1 MKVEFKDT
9 FFESVERL
17 VWYDTKLWKVWEFI
31 RRGIPTFF
39 GNIWR
44 FRKELYNHQ
53 WWDYRYTLEMLHRSI
68 SIMEKGISERGIE
81 VDSSR
86 DKKVAQMRRVLEL
99 LKHKLDDDYV
109 ERAEQKFGNLNFKE
123 WEFEKIEGSESY
135 RMIDNDTPQE
145 KAHHR
150 KIFNYAKRLEDKEW
164 REIWGIIKGNQSDIE
179 WKKYYKGLSDK
190 EKHNHDTWAKW
201 FNGSD
206 MRGWWD

>member
-44 FRKELYNHQ
+44 FRKELYSHQ
-53 WWDYRYTLEMLHRSI
+53 WYDYRYTLEMLHRSLT
-68 SIMEKGISERGIE
+68 IMIDKLEKYGIE
-81 VDSSR
+81 EDVSR
-86 DKKVAQMRRVLEL
+86 DKKVVKIKRAIQLLDNRLNDNYIEQAEKEL
-99 LKHKLDDDYV
+99 GALHLKP
-109 ERAEQKFGNLNFKE
+109 F
-123 WEFEKIEGSESY
+123 EFEPNDNGTFTLKDNESKEE
-135 RMIDNDTPQE
+135 REHNSRVFKLAQTIDD
-145 KAHHR
+145 R
-150 KIFNYAKRLEDKEW
+150 EW
-164 REIWGIIKGNQSDIE
+164 RELWNIFKGQSILDY
-179 WKKYYKGLSDK
+179 KKHLKTLPKDEQS
-190 EKHNHDTWAKW
+190 NAWNNW